1 MEAVEREV
9 APPRRRAGR
18 LNLAEREA
26 MKKDN
31 CVMYH
36 NQAEVD
42 KYAKE
47 PDLKQRIIETTMQQI
62 IDSYNEFM
70 QDLLAESQEAY

>member
-1 MEAVEREV
+1 
-9 APPRRRAGR
+9 
-18 LNLAEREA
+18 
-26 MKKDN
+26 MKKEN

-42 KYAKE
+42 KYAKQ
-47 PDLKQRIIETTMQQI
+47 PDDLGSRIIETT
-62 IDSYNEFM
+62 IDAIMDAYDEFM

>member
-1 MEAVEREV
+1 
-9 APPRRRAGR
+9 
-18 LNLAEREA
+18 

-42 KYAKE
+42 LWAKQ
-47 PDLKQRIIETTMQQI
+47 PDDLASRIITTTMQQI